1 MAAQTEN
8 NVIFPFFAPMKNQPL
23 SNIFKAPDGSIVING
38 VRSWTAYY
46 NQWMGNQAGFPI
58 SQLPANSK
66 DGRSNSVSTDTIEA
80 YIPPMNSQQYPR
92 LTRKEVRKN
101 INLLATGVTA
111 PTKNQSFNSTPV
123 NSQSTEKNNTAI
135 ASVGL
140 ALATAGLFVMMNRKS

>member
-1 MAAQTEN
+1 MSQVEN
-8 NVIFPFFAPMKNQPL
+8 SLIFPIVAPMKNQPL
-23 SNIFKAPDGSIVING
+23 SNIFKGPDGEIIING
-38 VRSWTAYY
+38 VRPWSAYY
-46 NQWMGNQAGFPI
+46 NQWMGNQAGFPPN
-58 SQLPANSK
+58 QLPANSK
-66 DGRSNSVSTDTIEA
+66 DGRSNTVSTDLIEA

-92 LTRKEVRKN
+92 LTRKQVRKN

-111 PTKNQSFNSTPV
+111 PTKSQTFNSTPV